1 MAQRWKAPVLV
12 LLAATMAVTPPRAQ
26 SPSNNPPVNSA
37 NPAGSGAPA
46 GSGIPAGLGRT
57 NDIEYVERVLIAR
70 RDYQKAL
77 ENLRLYYIQAG
88 DLERT
93 KWAEDE
99 LRQYHRIP
107 KYAYRLELDVP
118 PPNLSGNVNVT
129 EANKLFTRAMQY
141 KDKGMWGNE
150 YIDNQRRAEI
160 LFQELLTKYPQS
172 DKISDTAYQLGDI
185 YESKAYKHY
194 RRAAQYY
201 ERCYQ
206 WNPKTQHE
214 ARLRAARIYDK
225 QINERARAIELYR
238 EVTTHETDPR
248 RIQEATRR
256 LTELSNGR

>member
-1 MAQRWKAPVLV
+1 VAQRWTASVLV
-12 LLAATMAVTPPRAQ
+12 LLAAAMSVTPPRAQ

-37 NPAGSGAPA
+37 NPAGSGFPTN
-46 GSGIPAGLGRT
+46 PGRT
-57 NDIEYVERVLIAR
+57 NDIEFVERVLISR

-77 ENLRLYYIQAG
+77 ENLRLHYIQAG

-141 KDKGMWGNE
+141 KDKGGWGTD

-172 DKISDTAYQLGDI
+172 DKISDTAFMLGDI

-206 WNPKTQHE
+206 WNPRTQME

-225 QINERARAIELYR
+225 QLNERARAIELYR
-238 EVTTHETDPR
+238 EITTHETDTR
-248 RIQEATRR
+248 RIEEATRR
-256 LTELSNGR
+256 LTDLSGGR

>member
-12 LLAATMAVTPPRAQ
+12 LLAAAMAVTSPRAQ
-26 SPSNNPPVNSA
+26 PQQNNPPVGSA
-37 NPAGSGAPA
+37 NAG
-46 GSGIPAGLGRT
+46 GSALPSNPGRT
-57 NDIEYVERVLIAR
+57 NDIEFVERVLVGR

-77 ENLRLYYIQAG
+77 ENLRLHYIQAG

-93 KWAEDE
+93 KWAEEE

-107 KYAYRLELDVP
+107 KFAYRLELDVP
-118 PPNLSGNVNVT
+118 PPNLSGNINVP
-129 EANKLFTRAMQY
+129 EANKLYVRAMQY
-141 KDKGMWGNE
+141 KDKGWNTD
-150 YIDNQRRAEI
+150 YVDNQRRAEI

-172 DKISDTAYQLGDI
+172 DKISDTAFMLGDI

-206 WNPKTQHE
+206 WNPRTQHE
-214 ARLRAARIYDK
+214 ARIRAARIYDR

-238 EVTTHETDPR
+238 EVTTHETNPQ

-256 LTELSNGR
+256 LTDLSVR

>member
-12 LLAATMAVTPPRAQ
+12 LLAAAVAVTPPRAQ
-26 SPSNNPPVNSA
+26 PQQNNPPVGSA
-37 NPAGSGAPA
+37 NPAGSSLP
-46 GSGIPAGLGRT
+46 SSPGRT
-57 NDIEYVERVLIAR
+57 NDIEFVERVLVAR

-77 ENLRLYYIQAG
+77 ENLRLHYIQAG

-129 EANKLFTRAMQY
+129 EANKLFVRAMQY
-141 KDKGMWGNE
+141 KDKGWGTD

-172 DKISDTAYQLGDI
+172 DKISDTAFMLGDI

-201 ERCYQ
+201 ERCFQ
-206 WNPKTQHE
+206 WNPRTQME
-214 ARLRAARIYDK
+214 ARIRAARIYDK

-238 EVTTHETDPR
+238 DVTTHETDTR

-256 LTELSNGR
+256 LTDLSGGR